1 MKPIKE
7 TDKAVCVN
15 IVIHVHKRGKDRFYR
30 EQVWIPKSQICD
42 DSVSEWYFDEIYKR
56 YCSMVSKKSE
66 VSIMLT
72 DADGEFIP
80 AIETEQDRMM
90 KAKREHLFQM
100 GRLKHDA
107 LVQQAKSLGIKGV
120 RSNLKTT
127 TLEYMIETAKTA
139 TTHPTSSYSQQSED

>member
-1 MKPIKE
+1 MNPIRE

-15 IVIHVHKRGKDRFYR
+15 ATVHVYRRGKDRSYR
-30 EQVWIPKSQICD
+30 EQVWIPKSQICGD
-42 DSVSEWYFDEIYKR
+42 GASEWYFDKIYQR
-56 YCSMVSKKSE
+56 YCDIVPKSRE
-66 VSIMLT
+66 VTLMLT
-72 DADGEFIP
+72 DADGKLIP
-80 AIETEQDRMM
+80 TVETEQDRLM

-127 TLEYMIETAKTA
+127 TLEYIIKTAKDA
-139 TTHPTSSYSQQSED
+139 SGKRSE

>member
-15 IVIHVHKRGKDRFYR
+15 ITVHVYKRGKDKSYR

-42 DSVSEWYFDEIYKR
+42 DGISEWFFDKILQEHSDR
-56 YCSMVSKKSE
+56 FSKNSE
-66 VSIMLT
+66 VAIMLT
-72 DADGEFIP
+72 DADSELIY
-80 AIETEQDRMM
+80 AVETEQDRLM

-100 GRLKHDA
+100 GRLRHDA

-127 TLEYMIETAKTA
+127 TLEYMIKTAKDA
-139 TTHPTSSYSQQSED
+139 SGKGPE